1 MNRIDKQF
9 QLLKEN
15 NQKAL
20 ITFMVAGHPS
30 IEATEA
36 LIYAKERGGAHIIEI
51 GIPYSDP
58 LADGPVIQKAAQQAL
73 DKGIRLGDIF
83 ACMERV
89 RRKTQIPLIFL
100 VYYNTI
106 FAYGIKRFIT
116 ACQEAGIDGLII
128 PDLPMEE
135 KEELNPFLHGTDI
148 AIIPLVAPTSKE
160 RVKALLQGGRGFVY
174 CISSLGVTGMRQ
186 EFHAELD
193 SFLSSVRE
201 ATALPIAVG
210 FGISGKEDVK
220 KMQPYVDG
228 VIVGSAI
235 VREIEESGGNPIEIE
250 AFVRML
256 SDI

>member
-1 MNRIDKQF
+1 MNRIEKQF
-9 QLLKEN
+9 QMLRK
-15 NQKAL
+15 QHKKAL
-20 ITFMVAGHPS
+20 ITFLVAGHPC
-30 IEATEA
+30 IEATEE

-73 DKGIRLGDIF
+73 DRGVRLGDIF
-83 ACMERV
+83 ACIGRV
-89 RRKTQIPLIFL
+89 RTNTQIPLVFL

-106 FAYGIKRFIT
+106 FAYGIERFIN
-116 ACQEAGIDGLII
+116 ACKEAGIDGLII

-135 KEELNPFLHGTDI
+135 KEELSPFLQDTDI

-160 RVKALLQGGRGFVY
+160 RVKALVQGGRGFVY

-186 EFHAELD
+186 EFHARLE

-201 ATALPIAVG
+201 ATELPIAVG
-210 FGISGKEDVK
+210 FGISTKEDVIN
-220 KMQPYVDG
+220 MQPYVDG

-235 VREIEESGGNPIEIE
+235 VRHIEESGGDPKSVE
-250 AFVRML
+250 AFVRTL
-256 SDI
+256 ADV